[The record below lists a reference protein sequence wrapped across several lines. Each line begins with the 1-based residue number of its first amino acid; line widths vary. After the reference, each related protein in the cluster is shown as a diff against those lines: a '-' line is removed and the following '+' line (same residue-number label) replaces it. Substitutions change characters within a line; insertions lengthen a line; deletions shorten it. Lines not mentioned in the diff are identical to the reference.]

1 MSSVK
6 IRMIFGL
13 DPLGFASR
21 ELARSKKRINRP
33 RKEPIRENTGEADFI
48 GFRLKKRYSA
58 LLEPSVN
65 DRRIDDSEVP

>member
-13 DPLGFASR
+13 DPLGFAPR
-21 ELARSKKRINRP
+21 ELAGSRKRINRP

-48 GFRLKKRYSA
+48 GFILKKRYSA